1 MISTLSLNF
10 EAQPKLTAYLLLCA
24 PVPTP
29 QLNLDSFVFWG
40 NAVKA
45 VDPAT
50 PSPRALIL
58 EVLVEI
64 LEVLVEMLFLL
75 VVIWELSAPGV
86 TSIPSIN
93 SLLLSILIGILFPS
107 ASSA

>member
-1 MISTLSLNF
+1 LISTLSLNF

-40 NAVKA
+40 NAVKTAVKA

-50 PSPRALIL
+50 PSPSAL
-58 EVLVEI
+58 I

-75 VVIWELSAPGV
+75 VVI
-86 TSIPSIN
+86 
-93 SLLLSILIGILFPS
+93 
-107 ASSA
+107 